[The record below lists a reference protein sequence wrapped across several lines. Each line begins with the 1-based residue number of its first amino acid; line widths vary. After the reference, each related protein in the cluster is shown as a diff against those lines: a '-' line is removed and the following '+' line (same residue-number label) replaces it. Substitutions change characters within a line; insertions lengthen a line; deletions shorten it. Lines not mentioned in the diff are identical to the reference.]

1 MITQGFGMSP
11 IDIGVGLAAILLFTL
26 ISTRLKL
33 LTRGGMFAALL
44 VGTLVTVFGGLTWLS
59 LLLTFYL
66 AAGALTR
73 FHYKAKMEK
82 GTAEMK
88 GGARSWTNV
97 FANGG
102 VAALFAVFEGTLTG
116 AIFFGGFLGA
126 LSSAASDTLATE
138 IGILYPGEPR
148 MITRLRRRVKAGT
161 SGALSPY
168 GELGIVLA
176 ATLLG
181 IVAFEFHVE
190 SWNLPKMLLVAVG
203 GGLIGS
209 TADSLIGAT
218 LQARYFCPRC
228 NEETETNP
236 HRCAAECKLI
246 GGTPFM
252 NNHWVN
258 LTSTV
263 VGGLVGVFL
272 AVSL

>member
-1 MITQGFGMSP
+1 MSP
-11 IDIGVGLAAILLFTL
+11 SDIGVGLAVVFIFTL

-33 LTRGGMFAALL
+33 LTRGGMMAALL

-66 AAGALTR
+66 AAGTLTR
-73 FHYKAKMEK
+73 FHYKAKLAK

-116 AIFFGGFLGA
+116 GIFFGGFLGA

-138 IGILYPGEPR
+138 VGTLYPGEPR
-148 MITRLRRRVKAGT
+148 MITRLRQRVKAGT

-168 GELGIVLA
+168 GELGILMA

-181 IVAFEFHVE
+181 VVAFAFNIE
-190 SWNLPKMLLVAVG
+190 SWNLPKFLLVAVG
-203 GGLIGS
+203 GGFIGS
-209 TADSLIGAT
+209 TADSLLGAT
-218 LQARYFCPRC
+218 LQARYFCPSC

-236 HRCAAECKLI
+236 HKCAVRCKLI
-246 GGTPFM
+246 GGTSFL
-252 NNHWVN
+252 NNHSVN
-258 LTSTV
+258 LISTV
-263 VGGLVGVFL
+263 VGGIVGVLL
-272 AVSL
+272 ATAI